1 MGDGCSAMGRCENQ
15 ARHTMK
21 LSNVKTEIVSLEP
34 CDEERFRWVNLRV
47 SGTDPVTD
55 ANPRLMVAIPLVHS
69 REWTAD
75 KVREIATLE
84 MMELLESIVSHYYG
98 ESD

>member
-1 MGDGCSAMGRCENQ
+1 MGDGCSVMDRCENQ
-15 ARHTMK
+15 ARYTMK

-34 CDEERFRWVNLRV
+34 CNEERFRWVNLRV

-55 ANPRLMVAIPLVHS
+55 ANPRLMVAIPLVNS

-75 KVREIATLE
+75 KVREMATLE
-84 MMELLESIVSHYYG
+84 MIELLESIVSHYYG